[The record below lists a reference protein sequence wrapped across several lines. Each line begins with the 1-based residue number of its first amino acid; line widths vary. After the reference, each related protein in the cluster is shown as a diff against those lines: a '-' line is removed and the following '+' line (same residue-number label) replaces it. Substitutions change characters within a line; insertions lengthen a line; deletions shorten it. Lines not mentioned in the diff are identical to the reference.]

1 MTDPALGSPA
11 TAAVQ
16 LIPLFVAKPG
26 FEDELRQLL
35 ADLQKASRQD
45 EGCLE
50 YSVFSDEQDPRT
62 FLLYEKWTSSAAL
75 DAHNEQQHVK
85 EFLRAAEPCMAEDL
99 LVHRLRPIS

>member
-1 MTDPALGSPA
+1 MTDSAPGSPA
-11 TAAVQ
+11 TAPAQ

-35 ADLQKASRQD
+35 ADLQTASRQD

-85 EFLRAAEPCMAEDL
+85 EFLRAAEPCMAQDL
-99 LVHRLRPIS
+99 LVYRLRPIS